1 MLPYLKILCKFIIII
16 IIIIIVPG
24 WRDFDKLTVLLNC
37 WM

>member
-1 MLPYLKILCKFIIII
+1 MLPYLKILCKFIII